1 VKYTDN
7 RGYPY
12 PASAREA
19 GNGGLASEV
28 LARAVAADLDYLDAG
43 WAGEMQHSAVV
54 LRKNTDQT
62 GINAS
67 SATTFLMDILDKKT
81 TGLGL
86 GNSTVALS
94 VVAGGEG
101 WYHVNATLH
110 SKASGAITAG
120 AQHRLQLQELYTN
133 SYGNFAER
141 RVRYTETFQQG
152 VTDNYNQLNACVYLG
167 LGDQVRMQL
176 YHTNTGS
183 TATIVASGS
192 RLIATKIVGA

>member
-1 VKYTDN
+1 MKYTDN

-19 GNGGLASEV
+19 GNGGLASEI
-28 LARAVAADLDYLDAG
+28 LARAFAADLDELDAG

-62 GINAS
+62 GISAN
-67 SATTFLMDILDKKT
+67 SATTFLMDIQDKKT

-86 GNSTVALS
+86 GSSTISLS

-101 WYHVNATLH
+101 WYHVNATLR

-120 AQHRLQLQELYTN
+120 AQHRLQLREMYTN
-133 SYGNFAER
+133 SDGNLIER
-141 RVRYTETFQQG
+141 RLRYAETFQQG
-152 VTDNYNQLNACVYLG
+152 VTDNFNQLNACVYLG
-167 LGDQVRMQL
+167 LGDQVRVQL
-176 YHTNTGS
+176 FHTNVAS

-192 RLIATKIVGA
+192 RLVATKIVGA